1 MLIYFCFI
9 KFCIRRAKA
18 VKIVPD
24 CIPCTFKVC
33 LSALNAADISDAQK
47 LETLSSLGGFIK
59 TLDIDVPPGEY
70 HSKALHYISEHIGMD
85 DPFRIAKQ
93 ESNRIAL
100 SCMDHV
106 SSLVQSAVDPLYMA
120 FKVSAA
126 GNIIDLGIM
135 PDFDL
140 HAAIDEIPGS
150 RFYFDSYDEFRA
162 LALSAGSVLIVGDN
176 SGEIALD
183 ILLVKELQKLG
194 IDVVYAVKGGPVLND
209 ATMEDAV
216 SVGMTAVCRV
226 IANGNNLLGTDFA
239 SCSEE
244 FLSKFRNAGAVI
256 LKGQANYE
264 SLEGT
269 AEAGDKSFFVLRIK
283 CECLARNTG
292 APLGS
297 ILFRKN
303 AVTLPEQHP
312 VKSSEQKP

>member
-9 KFCIRRAKA
+9 NFALEGHRA

-33 LSALNAADISDAQK
+33 LSALNAANISDAQK
-47 LETLSSLGGFIK
+47 FDALCSLGSFIK

-70 HSKALHYISEHIGMD
+70 HSKALHYISKFIGID
-85 DPFRIAKQ
+85 DPFKIAKR

-106 SSLVQSAVDPLYMA
+106 FNLVQSAVDPLYMA
-120 FKVSAA
+120 FKASAA

-162 LALSAGSVLIVGDN
+162 LALSSGSVLIVGDN

-194 IDVVYAVKGGPVLND
+194 IDVVYAVKSGPVLND

-226 IANGNNLLGTDFA
+226 IANGNNLLGTDLA

-244 FLSKFRNAGAVI
+244 FLCEFRKAGAVI

-269 AEAGDKSFFVLRIK
+269 AEAGDKSFFVLKIK
-283 CECLARNTG
+283 CGCLARCTG

-297 ILFRKN
+297 ILFKKN
-303 AVTLPEQHP
+303 EVRPPEQVP
-312 VKSSEQKP
+312 SE